1 MGALTMPRKV
11 PQWANGEFPN
21 EQVAKM
27 ASGATIFVGALVVG
41 ANVGT
46 GSSMRAIAGRVGTGL
61 RALGIMDSQP
71 HLLPAASYTSTQDGI
86 PTIQV
91 RCGTFKLDIDPTD
104 PVTEADLGRAVYITS
119 DHEIAKT
126 PGGNARSIC
135 GVLRQIDYAGDPTGP
150 GAWVAI
156 GSLPTTGFPL
166 PTGVSL
172 P

>member
-1 MGALTMPRKV
+1 MGALTMPRKT
-11 PQWANGEFPN
+11 PQWADGMFPN
-21 EQVAKM
+21 EMTAKM

-41 ANVGT
+41 QNVGT
-46 GSSMRAIAGRVGTGL
+46 GSSMRAKGGLVATGL

-71 HLLPAASYTSTQDGI
+71 HLLPLASYTSTQDGI
-86 PTIQV
+86 PAIQI
-91 RCGTFKLDIDPTD
+91 RRGTFKLDIDPND
-104 PVTEADLGRAVYITS
+104 PVTEQDIGRAVYIAS
-119 DHEIAKT
+119 DHEISKT

-135 GVLRQIDYAGDPTGP
+135 GTLMQIDYAGDPTGP

-156 GSLPTTGFPL
+156 GVLPTTGFPL